1 MIKIL
6 FFFLS
11 LMQNEA
17 QGMTLQE
24 MEKILLSSNLQIK
37 AQEAEV
43 SLNFAKVENIK
54 SKKYIPKFEFVF
66 LTGPIPEAKG
76 DILHPEDKV
85 GDIEGLGPFFKVKVE
100 LYQPIYTFGRFS
112 YAEESAQFLGKS
124 SSEKLEVTKNELLKR
139 LRIVYLSYLL
149 SSELYDFTLELED
162 AYNKVYDK
170 AKSTLE
176 KGGEITETDILK
188 LEMFGEN
195 LKAQKSELELSRK
208 NLIETIR
215 LLLSSDSILPRTV
228 SLPFINFENK
238 GLDFYIE
245 SAIEKRP
252 EIKALTSVIDALKA
266 KIKAIK
272 AKYFPVFFFGGT
284 FGYGYAPNRT
294 PQTNPWA
301 NEEFNY
307 KVLGAALGIKE
318 DLDFH
323 HTIKEVEEAKA
334 ELNKTEAELTA
345 LKSGI
350 RLEVKTAYQNV
361 ESIMAKLKSSETAYL
376 KSKSLFLST
385 LLNYEMGLVEVKDVL
400 DNFKDYIEARTEY
413 LKTLFTYDKAVIEL
427 FHSAGIPSEFPG
439 I

>member
-1 MIKIL
+1 
-6 FFFLS
+6 
-11 LMQNEA
+11 
-17 QGMTLQE
+17 
-24 MEKILLSSNLQIK
+24 
-37 AQEAEV
+37 
-43 SLNFAKVENIK
+43 
-54 SKKYIPKFEFVF
+54 
-66 LTGPIPEAKG
+66 
-76 DILHPEDKV
+76 
-85 GDIEGLGPFFKVKVE
+85 
-100 LYQPIYTFGRFS
+100 
-112 YAEESAQFLGKS
+112 
-124 SSEKLEVTKNELLKR
+124 
-139 LRIVYLSYLL
+139 
-149 SSELYDFTLELED
+149 
-162 AYNKVYDK
+162 
-170 AKSTLE
+170 
-176 KGGEITETDILK
+176 
-188 LEMFGEN
+188 
-195 LKAQKSELELSRK
+195 
-208 NLIETIR
+208 
-215 LLLSSDSILPRTV
+215 V

-272 AKYFPVFFFGGT
+272 AKYFPIFFFGGT

-318 DLDFH
+318 DLDLH